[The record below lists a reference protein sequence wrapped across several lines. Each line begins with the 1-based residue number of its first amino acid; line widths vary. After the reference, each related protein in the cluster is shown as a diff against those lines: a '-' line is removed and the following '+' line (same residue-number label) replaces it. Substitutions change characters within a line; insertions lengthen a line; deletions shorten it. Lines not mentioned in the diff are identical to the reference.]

1 MPYSF
6 KYDIDDGYGTTQER
20 EEVKDDQGNVKG
32 SYGYMDA
39 NGIFRKVCN
48 VCLHLAHTTLLLFR
62 RER

>member
-1 MPYSF
+1 MPIDSTPLQRRNIERFLSF

-39 NGIFRKVCN
+39 NGIFRKVVN
-48 VCLHLAHTTLLLFR
+48 FA
-62 RER
+62 